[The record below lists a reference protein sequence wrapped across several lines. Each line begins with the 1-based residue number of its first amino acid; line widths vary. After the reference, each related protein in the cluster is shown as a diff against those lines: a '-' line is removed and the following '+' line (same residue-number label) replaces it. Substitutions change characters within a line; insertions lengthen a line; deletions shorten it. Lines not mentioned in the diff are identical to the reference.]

1 MRIHRL
7 ALQLQQ
13 FASEKFF
20 LLLFFIVSI
29 SFSHVNINP
38 VLSLSKR
45 NKQGKSGKPNQ
56 VFRGAYG
63 KLSILRSMC
72 KDGEYISHI
81 A

>member
-29 SFSHVNINP
+29 SFSHVNIDS
-38 VLSLSKR
+38 VLS
-45 NKQGKSGKPNQ
+45 
-56 VFRGAYG
+56 
-63 KLSILRSMC
+63 
-72 KDGEYISHI
+72 
-81 A
+81 